1 MKREWSYNSFV
12 FFVPFVVKK
21 NCVEFMNAA
30 IKVENLGSPYKT
42 MQVNNFNKLHIIAF
56 ATFVRKWD
64 FSPAKT
70 LCPGGAKAP
79 LPIVTYHGCFIRN
92 GIS

>member
-1 MKREWSYNSFV
+1 M
-12 FFVPFVVKK
+12 VKK
-21 NCVEFMNAA
+21 LKLAVL
-30 IKVENLGSPYKT
+30 KGSPYKT
-42 MQVNNFNKLHIIAF
+42 MRVNNFNKLYIIAL
-56 ATFVRKWD
+56 ATLARKWD